1 MKHKGLIL
9 MAALSISVAFG
20 CTLGHNMGTSF
31 AKEWSAQSYSITAD
45 VKYQSLIDENIF
57 NGEISVS
64 DLTAGMWKS
73 TFNFDI
79 ELILHTNRM

>member
-45 VKYQSLIDENIF
+45 VKYQSLIDEIF
-57 NGEISVS
+57 FSLKKTQQCRHMRIWPVLS
-64 DLTAGMWKS
+64 
-73 TFNFDI
+73 
-79 ELILHTNRM
+79 RMQL